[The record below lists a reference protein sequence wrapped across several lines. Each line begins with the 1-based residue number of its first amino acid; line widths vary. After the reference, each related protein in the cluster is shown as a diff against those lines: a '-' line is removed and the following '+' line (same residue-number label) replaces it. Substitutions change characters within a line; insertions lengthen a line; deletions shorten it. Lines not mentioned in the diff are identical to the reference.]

1 MFKAGQ
7 IDATTAMT
15 MLAQAT
21 SASSGSA
28 APVVGGGDLAK
39 GVASKKRPRSP
50 TPEKSNENDDDD
62 GEIDPSLLEPA
73 SHLDTFLCC

>member
-21 SASSGSA
+21 SASGSA
-28 APVVGGGDLAK
+28 GPVVGGGDLPKDSAN
-39 GVASKKRPRSP
+39 KKRVRSP
-50 TPEKSNENDDDD
+50 TPEKTKEDDDD
-62 GEIDPSLLEPA
+62 DDTEIDPRQLEPA